1 MNELERSLID
11 RYINNSLS
19 GIELKEFMD
28 RLESDESFR
37 KSVAFQNL
45 IVESI
50 QTYEDQRLE
59 EGIIK
64 QLNYKKP
71 LIPAGLKWILIFLS
85 IVFLGI
91 ILWEY
96 IGVGT
101 YQKKGNIFRFEMFTR
116 KSDKNEKDKSEIK
129 KIIKQDKSD
138 IENMTSLEREKV
150 LTGITDSTP
159 SKVDSE
165 SVKEV
170 ANDVN
175 VEFKK
180 DQLLVSHIFK
190 VTEVSSEQKPTD
202 LTLEQNT
209 VTKLNPS
216 AGLQEPAK
224 NNDFM
229 VEFWVSPINYKGYKM
244 KSNKLILFGIEE
256 PEAVKLYSYDSKLV
270 MKYGLDY
277 YKLHLS
283 DEFISFTLLKPSEI
297 PEHIK

>member
-50 QTYEDQRLE
+50 QTFEDLRLE
-59 EGIIK
+59 NGILK

-71 LIPAGLKWILIFLS
+71 LIPSGLKWILIFLS
-85 IVFLGI
+85 IVFFGI

-116 KSDKNEKDKSEIK
+116 TLDKTEKDKSEIK
-129 KIIKQDKSD
+129 KNIKQDKSD
-138 IENMTSLEREKV
+138 IEDVATLENEKEF
-150 LTGITDSTP
+150 TEISDSTI
-159 SKVDSE
+159 SRVDTQSA
-165 SVKEV
+165 KEV
-170 ANDVN
+170 ANDLN

-180 DQLLVSHIFK
+180 DQLLVSHVIK
-190 VTEVSSEQKPTD
+190 VIEVSSEQKPGEV
-202 LTLEQNT
+202 TLEQNT
-209 VTKLNPS
+209 VSKLNPS
-216 AGLQEPAK
+216 AGLQEPIK
-224 NNDFM
+224 SNDFM
-229 VEFWVSPINYKGYKM
+229 VEFWVSPINYKGYKL

-256 PEAVKLYSYDSKLV
+256 PEAVKLFTFESKLM

-277 YKLHLS
+277 YKLHPS
-283 DEFISFTLLKPSEI
+283 DEFISFTLLKASEI
-297 PEHIK
+297 PDHIK